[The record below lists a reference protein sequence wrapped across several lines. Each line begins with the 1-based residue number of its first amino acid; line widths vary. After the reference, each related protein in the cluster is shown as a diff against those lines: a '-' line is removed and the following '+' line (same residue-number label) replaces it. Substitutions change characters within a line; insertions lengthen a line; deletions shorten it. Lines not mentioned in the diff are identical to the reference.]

1 MRYFLVLIF
10 LFVTSACSNKKNADI
25 FTEEYYQNQV
35 KITELVQQGMYY
47 YWNGGDYKNAEKEFF
62 KGITLKGNLDVVERF
77 FQEAVA
83 LNEYRLDLQHGL
95 ASTYIIQGEFAKA
108 FKTYN
113 TILSVNPRDFN
124 AHILYAGFSK
134 VKDDQNTYN
143 EFIAKAQEVNP
154 EKTAYYLQAFD
165 RIDTINK
172 TVFNKSPEKKYRDS
186 EHIIVILGYALAE
199 DGTMQNTLYKR
210 LEKGLELHKIY
221 PNSKIIVSGAVPKEG
236 YTEAGLMK
244 EWLVKKGVPAQ
255 NILVEDRAKD
265 TIGNA
270 FFSVDIIKAQKNKA
284 KYGTIIS
291 SASHMRRALNVFT
304 EMSVVKDIA
313 IEWDNLVYLDYPSLV
328 EAQKISDNEK
338 TVIYRDFFRASG
350 IWAYPGLQQ

>member
-10 LFVTSACSNKKNADI
+10 LFITSSCSKTKNIDF
-25 FTEEYYQNQV
+25 FTEEYYQKQV

-83 LNEYRLDLQHGL
+83 LNDYRLDLQHGL
-95 ASTYIIQGEFAKA
+95 ASTYIIQGKLVKA
-108 FKTYN
+108 FDTYN
-113 TILSVNPRDFN
+113 AILSINPRDIN
-124 AHILYAGFSK
+124 AHILYAGYSK
-134 VKDDQNTYN
+134 VKKDQNTYN
-143 EFIAKAQEVNP
+143 EYITKAQQINA
-154 EKTAYYLQAFD
+154 EKTEYYLQAFD
-165 RIDTINK
+165 RIDIINK
-172 TVFNKSPEKKYRDS
+172 TIFNVSSEKKYKDN
-186 EHIIVILGYALAE
+186 EHIIIILGYALAE
-199 DGTMQNTLYKR
+199 NGTMQETLYKR
-210 LEKGLELHKIY
+210 LEKALELHKIY

-244 EWLVKKGVPAQ
+244 EWLVKKGVPIQ

-270 FFSVDIIKAQKNKA
+270 FFSIDIIKVQKNKP

-291 SASHMRRALNVFT
+291 SASHMRRALNIFT
-304 EMSVVKDIA
+304 EMGVVKNID
-313 IEWDNLVYLDYPSLV
+313 IEWDNLVYLDYPNMI
-328 EAQKISDNEK
+328 EAQQISDNEK

>member
-1 MRYFLVLIF
+1 MRYVLVLIF
-10 LFVTSACSNKKNADI
+10 LFVTSSCSNTKNIDL
-25 FTEEYYQNQV
+25 FTEEYYQNQI
-35 KITELVQQGMYY
+35 KITELVQRGMYY

-77 FQEAVA
+77 FQEAVT

-108 FKTYN
+108 FNTYN
-113 TILSVNPRDFN
+113 TILSINPQDFN
-124 AHILYAGFSK
+124 AHILYAGYSK
-134 VKDDQNTYN
+134 IKEDKNTYN
-143 EFIAKAQEVNP
+143 EYITKVQQINS
-154 EKTAYYLQAFD
+154 EKTEYYLQAFD
-165 RIDTINK
+165 RIDNINK
-172 TVFNKSPEKKYRDS
+172 TIFNVSPEKKYKDN

-199 DGTMQNTLYKR
+199 NGTMQDTLYKR

-244 EWLVKKGVPAQ
+244 EWLVKKGVSAQ
-255 NILVEDRAKD
+255 NIFVEDRAKD

-270 FFSVDIIKAQKNKA
+270 FFSIDIIKAQKNKP

-291 SASHMRRALNVFT
+291 SASHMRRALNIFT
-304 EMSVVKDIA
+304 EMGIVKNIDM
-313 IEWDNLVYLDYPSLV
+313 EWDNLVYLDYPNV
-328 EAQKISDNEK
+328 AEAQKISDNEK
-338 TVIYRDFFRASG
+338 IVIYRDFFRASG